1 MIDKVVYFF
10 KKLRDLCILILS
22 LTGKGMLESLIMIV
36 DVPILSFNS
45 GNFFALCIFELCC

>member
-22 LTGKGMLESLIMIV
+22 LTGIGMLESLIMIV